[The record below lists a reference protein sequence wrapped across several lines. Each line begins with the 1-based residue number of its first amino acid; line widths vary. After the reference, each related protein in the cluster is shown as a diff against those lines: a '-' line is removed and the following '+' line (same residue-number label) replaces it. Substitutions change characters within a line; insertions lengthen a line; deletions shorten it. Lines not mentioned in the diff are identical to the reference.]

1 MTSPSIPD
9 PTPSWIDENQRMWDA
24 RVGHHVHSQWYDLDG
39 FREGDL
45 ALDDIERS
53 GVGDVHDCSLLH
65 LQCHFGLGTLSWA
78 RLGAESVGV
87 DFSATAIAQA
97 RDLAHMLTIPARF
110 VQADVTTL
118 RLGHLFDVVFTSWGV
133 LMWLDDLTA
142 WARTVAAHLRP
153 GGRFFVAEG
162 HPHLF
167 IWDDTTGGTYRP
179 LNPYFEHRQPVI
191 DPEAGSYVDS
201 RIRLGL
207 PQYRWNHPLS
217 EVVTALTDAGL
228 RITGF
233 REYPRI
239 PWKPLPWMEPTSSS
253 GWWHIPGDPFPLS
266 FSITASKETS
276 P

>member
-9 PTPSWIDENQRMWDA
+9 PTPAWLDENQRMGDA
-24 RVGHHVHSQWYDLDG
+24 RGGPHVHSQWYDLDG

-53 GVGDVHDCSLLH
+53 GVGEVHDCSLLH

-142 WARTVAAHLRP
+142 WARTALLTCAP
-153 GGRFFVAEG
+153 GTLFVAEG
-162 HPHLF
+162 HPHPF
-167 IWDDTTGGTYRP
+167 IWDDTTGGTSLSQP
-179 LNPYFEHRQPVI
+179 LLSTDTCI

-207 PQYRWNHPLS
+207 PN
-217 EVVTALTDAGL
+217 TAGT
-228 RITGF
+228 T
-233 REYPRI
+233 
-239 PWKPLPWMEPTSSS
+239 
-253 GWWHIPGDPFPLS
+253 H
-266 FSITASKETS
+266 S
-276 P
+276 PKS